1 MIKENFVFV
10 RSSNGIERKYN
21 YRLIKNG
28 FKEIDVYGVEIERID
43 YVGSEIIDSYKE
55 GIDLISPNETKVR
68 DLLEKLYE
76 NQVSPLHLIDI
87 AGEMVDEA
95 VADFAALGL

>member
-21 YRLIKNG
+21 YRLIKSD
-28 FKEIDVYGVEIERID
+28 FKEIDVYGIEIERID
-43 YVGSEIIDSYKE
+43 YVAEEIIDSYKE
-55 GIDLISPNETKVR
+55 SVELISPNEKKVKE
-68 DLLEKLYE
+68 LLKKLYE

-87 AGEMVDEA
+87 AGEMIDES
-95 VADFAALGL
+95 VSDFAILGL

>member
-21 YRLIKNG
+21 YRLIKSE
-28 FKEIDVYGVEIERID
+28 FKESDVYGIEIERVDCI
-43 YVGSEIIDSYKE
+43 GEEIIDSYKE
-55 GIDLISPNETKVR
+55 CVELISPNEKKVKE
-68 DLLEKLYE
+68 LLEKLYN

-87 AGEMVDEA
+87 AGEMIDES
-95 VADFAALGL
+95 VADFAVLGL